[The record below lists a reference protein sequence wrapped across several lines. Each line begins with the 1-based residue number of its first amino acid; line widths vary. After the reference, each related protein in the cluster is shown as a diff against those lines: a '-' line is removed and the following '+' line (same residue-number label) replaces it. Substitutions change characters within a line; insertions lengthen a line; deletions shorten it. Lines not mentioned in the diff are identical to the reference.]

1 MQHND
6 LDALIRKISQQC
18 GDPAA
23 AARLKARMQNPEQQ
37 RAARSMFRQ
46 HGASLERAMHAGRR
60 HGRRQANPTAH
71 DADTG
76 GRTARAA
83 NRPSDGTV
91 SLFGTR

>member
-6 LDALIRKISQQC
+6 LDALIRQISQQC

-46 HGASLERAMHAGRR
+46 HGASLEQATRKAPSKSYSARCRRRRAHSSRSKS
-60 HGRRQANPTAH
+60 P
-71 DADTG
+71 
-76 GRTARAA
+76 
-83 NRPSDGTV
+83 V
-91 SLFGTR
+91 

>member
-6 LDALIRKISQQC
+6 LDALIRQISQQC

-46 HGASLERAMHAGRR
+46 HGASLERAMQCMQAGDTE
-60 HGRRQANPTAH
+60 GAKQI

>member
-6 LDALIRKISQQC
+6 LDALIRQISQQC

-46 HGASLERAMHAGRR
+46 TLMAMVVSHVFTE
-60 HGRRQANPTAH
+60 Q
-71 DADTG
+71 
-76 GRTARAA
+76 
-83 NRPSDGTV
+83 RPSKV
-91 SLFGTR
+91 SNFR